1 MPEPS
6 LIIYEV
12 SGFEPRAVQALLRYY
27 SIVIGPRGR
36 TAPLNF
42 LESFANWPT
51 EIRIIHS
58 YRYICIEYVE
68 ESVFTTCGERMLR
81 SAFKN

>member
-12 SGFEPRAVQALLRYY
+12 SGFEPRAVQALLPY

-36 TAPLNF
+36 TAPVNF
-42 LESFANWPT
+42 LESFANWP
-51 EIRIIHS
+51 IRIIH
-58 YRYICIEYVE
+58 IGTYVL
-68 ESVFTTCGERMLR
+68 SM
-81 SAFKN
+81 